1 MLLQLEDR
9 LSQILIPRAFAS
21 ALRATAHPSLFEA
34 TTTGRPTSEGSNT
47 VSQAAYIAFT
57 SHRANIC
64 FISECMHD
72 GCYDTENFEFIFIA
86 KRDVRVIVALR
97 SEDRFAGDAQI

>member
-1 MLLQLEDR
+1 MLSAIIT
-9 LSQILIPRAFAS
+9 LSYK
-21 ALRATAHPSLFEA
+21 LFDELLL
-34 TTTGRPTSEGSNT
+34 GHTSEGSNT